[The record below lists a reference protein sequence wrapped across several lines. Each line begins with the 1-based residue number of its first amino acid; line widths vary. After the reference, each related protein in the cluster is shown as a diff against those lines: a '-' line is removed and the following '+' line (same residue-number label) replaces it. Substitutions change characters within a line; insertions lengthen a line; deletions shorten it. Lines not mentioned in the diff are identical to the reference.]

1 MEQMIYTKEA
11 SDERNEF
18 IYGKGCQA
26 CGQTG
31 YLGRMGIFEILRM
44 SDVIKTM
51 LIKGISAAELKEQ
64 ALKDGLITLL
74 KDGMLK
80 VKSNQTTPSEVLR
93 NAYAVE

>member
-11 SDERNEF
+11 ADERTEF
-18 IYGKGCQA
+18 IYGKGCQT

-31 YLGRMGIFEILRM
+31 YFGRMGIFEILRM
-44 SDVIKTM
+44 SDEIKTM
-51 LIKGISAAELKEQ
+51 LIKGTSTSDLKEQ
-64 ALKDGLITLL
+64 ALKEGLITLL
-74 KDGMLK
+74 RDGMLK